1 MSTWTIEVENS
12 ATGYDADTPIPR
24 PNQDMELKITST
36 QQKVSLA
43 NGGVAFINP
52 EVKRLKESFDMYWA
66 ETTSAFRTQI
76 ENYIINGD
84 KVKITT
90 HTGET
95 FIGRFLGMSRVWFT
109 GVAPDA
115 FDVRVSFERVE

>member
-1 MSTWTIEVENS
+1 MSVWTIEIENS
-12 ATGYDADTPIPR
+12 AGGFDSDGSIPR
-24 PNQDMELKITST
+24 PNQDMQLKITST

-43 NGGVAFINP
+43 NGGMAFINP
-52 EVKRLKESFDMYWA
+52 EVKRLKESFDMYWV
-66 ETTSAFRTQI
+66 ETTSTFRTQI
-76 ENYIINGD
+76 EDYIINGD

-115 FDVRVSFERVE
+115 FDVGVSFERTE